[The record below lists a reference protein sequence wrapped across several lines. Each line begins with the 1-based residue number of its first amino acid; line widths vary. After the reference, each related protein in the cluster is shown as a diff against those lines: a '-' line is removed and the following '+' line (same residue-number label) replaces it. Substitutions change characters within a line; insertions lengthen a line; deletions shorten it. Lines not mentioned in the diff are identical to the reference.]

1 MSDRSAM
8 LARSGSGRRGAD
20 ELGEDSDEAYR
31 DWGEDSCSRGRGGSG
46 SSVGEVPDLR
56 AGDLSAPGLLGS
68 QMRNRMGE
76 EMSEGYVVIG
86 IRGVDYL
93 LTIQE
98 AEKTL
103 LELQAGLYEADKGV
117 GA

>member
-1 MSDRSAM
+1 
-8 LARSGSGRRGAD
+8 
-20 ELGEDSDEAYR
+20 
-31 DWGEDSCSRGRGGSG
+31 
-46 SSVGEVPDLR
+46 
-56 AGDLSAPGLLGS
+56 
-68 QMRNRMGE
+68 
-76 EMSEGYVVIG
+76 MSEQYVVIG

>member
-1 MSDRSAM
+1 
-8 LARSGSGRRGAD
+8 
-20 ELGEDSDEAYR
+20 
-31 DWGEDSCSRGRGGSG
+31 
-46 SSVGEVPDLR
+46 
-56 AGDLSAPGLLGS
+56 
-68 QMRNRMGE
+68 MGE

-117 GA
+117 GV

>member
-1 MSDRSAM
+1 
-8 LARSGSGRRGAD
+8 
-20 ELGEDSDEAYR
+20 
-31 DWGEDSCSRGRGGSG
+31 
-46 SSVGEVPDLR
+46 
-56 AGDLSAPGLLGS
+56 
-68 QMRNRMGE
+68 
-76 EMSEGYVVIG
+76 MSEGRIVIG

-103 LELQAGLYEADKGV
+103 LELQAGLYEADKGA

>member
-1 MSDRSAM
+1 M
-8 LARSGSGRRGAD
+8 LALSGSGRGP
-20 ELGEDSDEAYR
+20 GEYL
-31 DWGEDSCSRGRGGSG
+31 SG
-46 SSVGEVPDLR
+46 SIGGDRSGSPMGEVPDLR
-56 AGDLSAPGLLGS
+56 AGDLSAAGLLGS
-68 QMRNRMGE
+68 EMRNRMGE

-93 LTIQE
+93 LTVQE

-103 LELQAGLYEADKGV
+103 LELQAGLYEAENGV